1 MIPSSTRMW
10 LGSATL
16 AALLLASSLTASA
29 SSQTASAPAPATTT
43 AATATG
49 SSMTILT
56 ASSIVPS
63 RTYIEA
69 VRKEMQWI
77 SSPAID
83 KVKAEADAELPKSVP
98 TPSDSVTVAAVQPA
112 EVVTAQP
119 AKVAAAQPAKVV
131 QPEKPKKVQ
140 APATPVQ
147 VAEAPKLQVSR
158 SDSSSLVDNARSL
171 TGVPYVYGGTSRS
184 GFDCSGF
191 TQYVYKGSGISLPR
205 TSSSQYK
212 VGSSVKKAELQEG
225 DLVFFA
231 TNDSGPSHVGI
242 YIGGES
248 FIHASNSGVRTSSL
262 SEGYYAGRYLG
273 ARRP

>member
-1 MIPSSTRMW
+1 MW

-29 SSQTASAPAPATTT
+29 SSQTSPATAT
-43 AATATG
+43 AATSTG
-49 SSMTILT
+49 SSMKHVLT
-56 ASSIVPS
+56 ASSFVPS
-63 RTYIEA
+63 RTYTEA
-69 VRKEMQWI
+69 VRKELQWI

-83 KVKAEADAELPKSVP
+83 EVKVEADAELPKSVP

-147 VAEAPKLQVSR
+147 VAEAPKLQISR

-184 GFDCSGF
+184 GFDCSGY

-212 VGSSVKKAELQEG
+212 VGSSVKKAQLQEG

-231 TNDSGPSHVGI
+231 TNNSGPSHVGI

-262 SEGYYAGRYLG
+262 SEGYYADRYLG